1 MEIKEKAKRDNVDL
15 QTYAKFSVGK
25 NFKKTDFG
33 FGSGGSEFGEG
44 KVS

>member
-1 MEIKEKAKRDNVDL
+1 MEIKEKAKRNNVDL

-33 FGSGGSEFGEG
+33 FGS
-44 KVS
+44 